1 MRTGDIV
8 RHYPSGEAWV
18 VARVKDG
25 RVYWMGWPAGGSA
38 DMSECKLVWTC
49 RDEQHPV
56 VPGRDE
62 PEPEFGLTMFDLDGH
77 EDLAAM
83 ARVGKRAAGRLFDG
97 REWDEYPEVDQ

>member
-1 MRTGDIV
+1 MMRTGDIV

-49 RDEQHPV
+49 RDEQHLECLQELA
-56 VPGRDE
+56 GDRYAHASLRDY
-62 PEPEFGLTMFDLDGH
+62 
-77 EDLAAM
+77 
-83 ARVGKRAAGRLFDG
+83 ARRKLEEMGQLRML
-97 REWDEYPEVDQ
+97 EVANGEQHDD